1 MRIINDLPANAATRP
16 VVDAELTGVD
26 ATIEPGTNPWVRQ
39 VNVAFTILGAGRQD
53 RDREPASVVTP
64 ETPAVPGRFAG
75 QSVVEELLRQYGD
88 RPPRSRLART
98 LGASPLDA
106 NELSWLRAAQAEM
119 IVGDIL
125 ARLPNGY
132 NVYHSLPI
140 RNTAFWIDHLVLGP
154 GGIFSISSK
163 TRWDR
168 DLTGSPRSI
177 PIGEHAVPY
186 LRDAQFESAQIT
198 AQLAAAMPATTVVQ
212 PVVVLVNPHKILLA
226 RKPDAV
232 TVIDSPRLRRWLVGH
247 QQVFSPE
254 QQAALA
260 AVIDDPATWLAAG
273 QPLAPAHLNARFTAL
288 EQQVAAA
295 RTRRTTFTVLAA
307 TVAVLFG
314 AISPVVVGYL
324 AAR

>member
-1 MRIINDLPANAATRP
+1 
-16 VVDAELTGVD
+16 VV
-26 ATIEPGTNPWVRQ
+26 
-39 VNVAFTILGAGRQD
+39 
-53 RDREPASVVTP
+53 
-64 ETPAVPGRFAG
+64 TPAVPGRFAG
-75 QSVVEELLRQYGD
+75 QSVVEELLRQHGD

-106 NELSWLRAAQAEM
+106 NERSWLRAAQAEM

-177 PIGEHAVPY
+177 QIGAHAVPY

-198 AQLAAAMPATTVVQ
+198 ALLAAAMPA
-212 PVVVLVNPHKILLA
+212 
-226 RKPDAV
+226 
-232 TVIDSPRLRRWLVGH
+232 PRLRRWLVGH

>member
-1 MRIINDLPANAATRP
+1 M
-16 VVDAELTGVD
+16 
-26 ATIEPGTNPWVRQ
+26 
-39 VNVAFTILGAGRQD
+39 
-53 RDREPASVVTP
+53 VTP
-64 ETPAVPGRFAG
+64 EIPAVPGRFAG

-106 NELSWLRAAQAEM
+106 NELSWLRAAQGEM

-132 NVYHSLPI
+132 SVYHSLPI
-140 RNTAFWIDHLVLGP
+140 RNTAIWVDHLVLGP
-154 GGIFSISSK
+154 GGIFSINSK
-163 TRWDR
+163 
-168 DLTGSPRSI
+168 PRSI
-177 PIGEHAVPY
+177 PIGDHAVPY

-198 AQLAAAMPATTVVQ
+198 ALLAAAMPATTVVQ
-212 PVVVLVNPHKILLA
+212 PVIVLVNPHKILLA

-232 TVIDSPRLRRWLVGH
+232 TVIDSPRLRRWLVGRR
-247 QQVFSPE
+247 QVFSPQ

-260 AVIDDPATWLAAG
+260 AIIDDPTTWLSGG
-273 QPLAPAHLNARFTAL
+273 QPLAPAHLNARFTEL

-307 TVAVLFG
+307 SVAVLVG

>member
-1 MRIINDLPANAATRP
+1 MRITNDLPANAATRP

-26 ATIEPGTNPWVRQ
+26 ATIVLGTNPWVRQ
-39 VNVAFTILGAGRQD
+39 VNVAFTILGTRRQD
-53 RDREPASVVTP
+53 RDREPASVV
-64 ETPAVPGRFAG
+64 TPAVPGRFAG
-75 QSVVEELLRQYGD
+75 QSVVEELLRQHGD

-98 LGASPLDA
+98 FGASPLDA
-106 NELSWLRAAQAEM
+106 NERSWLRAAQAEM

-177 PIGEHAVPY
+177 QIGAHAVPY

-198 AQLAAAMPATTVVQ
+198 ALLAAAMPATTVVQ

-314 AISPVVVGYL
+314 AISPVVGYL

>member
-1 MRIINDLPANAATRP
+1 M
-16 VVDAELTGVD
+16 
-26 ATIEPGTNPWVRQ
+26 
-39 VNVAFTILGAGRQD
+39 AFTILGAGGHA
-53 RDREPASVVTP
+53 RDREPAPLTAP

-88 RPPRSRLART
+88 RPPQSRLART

-106 NELSWLRAAQAEM
+106 NELSWLRAAQAEI

-132 NVYHSLPI
+132 SVYHSLPI
-140 RNTAFWIDHLVLGP
+140 RNTAFWVDHLVLGP
-154 GGIFSISSK
+154 GGIFAINSR

-168 DLTGSPRSI
+168 DLFGAPRSI
-177 PIGEHAVPY
+177 PIGDHTFPY
-186 LRDAQFESAQIT
+186 LRDARFESAQIT
-198 AQLAAAMPATTVVQ
+198 ALLAAAMPATTVVQ
-212 PVVVLVNPHKILLA
+212 PVIVLVNPHKILLA
-226 RKPDAV
+226 GKPDAV
-232 TVIDSPRLRRWLVGH
+232 TVIDSPRLRRWLMGRE
-247 QQVFSPE
+247 QVFSPQ

-260 AVIDDPATWLAAG
+260 AIIDDPATWLAAG

-288 EQQVAAA
+288 EQQVADA

-314 AISPVVVGYL
+314 AMSPVVAEYL